1 MQLYLTNDILNL
13 HSYNVVKICQS
24 KGLKMISKGQEKL
37 FGFKTISK
45 VALPI
50 TTANFK
56 MGEELYLTSDISYLL
71 SPRSTNVSKMK
82 GLKMLSRGPEN
93 EVRLTS
99 AILSITNLILI
110 DTVMY

>member
-1 MQLYLTNDILNL
+1 MPEQRPQNDLQ
-13 HSYNVVKICQS
+13 KPR
-24 KGLKMISKGQEKL
+24 
-37 FGFKTISK
+37 KTIWAQNDLQRTK
-45 VALPI
+45 KRLALPI

-56 MGEELYLTSDISYLL
+56 MGEELYLTSDIAYLL

-82 GLKMLSRGPEN
+82 GLKMFSRGPEN

-99 AILSITNLILI
+99 AIISITNLILI